1 MTLQITLDLNDND
14 LKHFQLIMNQARSAA
29 ARIAPED
36 IVAGAEKLMVE
47 IGESGAP
54 EFVQER
60 LASLRAMIDML
71 SDIDWRLPE
80 EEADRVYNAL
90 TYFAEPEDLIP
101 DEIPGIGFL
110 DDAIM
115 IELVARE
122 LKYEIEA
129 YQDFCRFREE
139 KRQTEHSGSASRDE
153 WLQARR
159 EELQSTMRHK
169 RKHKTAAL
177 AKKLFG

>member
-1 MTLQITLDLNDND
+1 MGMQIALELSDND
-14 LKHFQLIMNQARSAA
+14 LKHFQLIMQQARSAA

-36 IVAGAEKLMVE
+36 IVAGAEKLMTE
-47 IGESGAP
+47 IGQSGAP
-54 EFVQER
+54 EFVQQR
-60 LASLRAMIDML
+60 LESLRAMIDML

-80 EEADRVYNAL
+80 DEADRVYNAL

-101 DEIPGIGFL
+101 DQIPGIGFL

-129 YQDFCRFREE
+129 YLDFCRFREE
-139 KRQTEHSGSASRDE
+139 KRQSDDGTSASRDE

-177 AKKLFG
+177 ARKLFG

>member
-36 IVAGAEKLMVE
+36 IVAGAENLMAE
-47 IGESGAP
+47 ISETGAP

-60 LASLRAMIDML
+60 LGSLRAMIDML

-101 DEIPGIGFL
+101 DDIPGIGFL

-129 YQDFCRFREE
+129 FQDFCRFREE
-139 KRQTEHSGSASRDE
+139 KRQSEDSSHASREE

-159 EELQSTMRHK
+159 EELQAKMRHK

-177 AKKLFG
+177 AKRLFG

>member
-1 MTLQITLDLNDND
+1 MTLKISLDLNDND

-36 IVAGAEKLMVE
+36 IVAGAEKLMAEIDE
-47 IGESGAP
+47 IGAP
-54 EFVQER
+54 QFVQER
-60 LASLRAMIDML
+60 LVSLRAMIDML

-101 DEIPGIGFL
+101 DDIPGIGFL

-129 YQDFCRFREE
+129 YQDFCSFREE
-139 KRQTEHSGSASRDE
+139 KRQTEHTSSASRDE

-159 EELQSTMRHK
+159 EELQSKMRHK

-177 AKKLFG
+177 AKRIFG